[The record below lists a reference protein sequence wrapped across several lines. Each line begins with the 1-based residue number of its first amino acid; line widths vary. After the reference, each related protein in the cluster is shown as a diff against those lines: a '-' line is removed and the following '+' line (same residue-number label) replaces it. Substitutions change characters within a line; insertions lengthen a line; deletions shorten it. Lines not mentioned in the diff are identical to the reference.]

1 MMSVLQLLN
10 FDREFYVECDAS
22 CAGFGAILHQGN
34 GMIAFFSRLIAPP
47 HARLWCHSIYGVV

>member
-22 CAGFGAILHQGN
+22 CAGSGAILHPGN
-34 GMIAFFSRLIAPP
+34 GVIAFFSRLIAPP
-47 HARLWCHSIYGVV
+47 HARLARL